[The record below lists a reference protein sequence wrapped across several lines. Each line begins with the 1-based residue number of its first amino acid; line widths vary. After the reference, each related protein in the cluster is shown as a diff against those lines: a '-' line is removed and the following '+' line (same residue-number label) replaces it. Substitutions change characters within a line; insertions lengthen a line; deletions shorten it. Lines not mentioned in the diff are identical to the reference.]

1 MRFSLLGALAL
12 LVVLPAS
19 AQSADRVVHQY
30 SDAVKTAA
38 GVEMRQVTIVVD
50 QETGG
55 SFEVVRDA
63 RGDVLSR
70 RALKPTSPSEAEV
83 DEARAII
90 AADAELSALMRARPA
105 HIDGGYI
112 LVEAEGAACGPG
124 SRCLHMDLLNDEN
137 RRERI
142 RFVVVDLVSRSVVYR
157 DFDPDEH
164 GRMH

>member
-1 MRFSLLGALAL
+1 MRLFLLGALAL
-12 LVVLPAS
+12 VTALPTS

-30 SDAVKTAA
+30 TDAVKTDA
-38 GVEMRQVTIVVD
+38 GVQTRQVEIVVD
-50 QETGG
+50 RETGG

-63 RGDVLSR
+63 SGEVLLR
-70 RALKPTSPSEAEV
+70 RPLQPTSPSEAEV

-124 SRCLHMDLLNDEN
+124 SRCLHMDLLNDQN